1 MSKTALKKH
10 LQSLPKEQIIEQV
23 LELYESYKP
32 VKEYFTFYLNPNEEG
47 MFEKYKTLI
56 VNEFYPK
63 TKSFNPKT
71 RFSVAK
77 KAIADFSK
85 LKPSP
90 ELIGD
95 LMVTFV
101 ENACQF
107 TFDFGDMWEQ
117 YYDSTATNFNLTLKF
132 LHKNKLL
139 ENFKLR
145 MENCVKYAEPC
156 GYGFA
161 DEIRDLYYEY
171 YGD

>member
-1 MSKTALKKH
+1 
-10 LQSLPKEQIIEQV
+10 
-23 LELYESYKP
+23 
-32 VKEYFTFYLNPNEEG
+32 
-47 MFEKYKTLI
+47 MFEKYKTVI

-77 KAIADFSK
+77 KAIADYSK
-85 LKPSP
+85 LNPSA

-107 TFDFGDMWEQ
+107 TFDYGDMWEQ
-117 YYDSTATNFNLTLKF
+117 YYDSTVTNFSLTLKY
-132 LHKNKLL
+132 LLKNNLL
-139 ENFKLR
+139 GNFKLR
-145 MENCVKYAEPC
+145 MENCVKYAKPC
-156 GYGFA
+156 GYGFS
-161 DEIRDLYYEY
+161 DEISDLFYDY

>member
-1 MSKTALKKH
+1 MSKTVIKKH
-10 LQSLPKEQIIEQV
+10 LESLSKEQIIEKV

-32 VKEYFTFYLNPNEEG
+32 VKEYFTFYLNPDEKG
-47 MFEKYKTLI
+47 MFEKYKALI

-107 TFDFGDMWEQ
+107 TFDYGDMWEQ
-117 YYDSTATNFNLTLKF
+117 YYDSTVTNFNLTLKF
-132 LHKNKLL
+132 LHKNNLL
-139 ENFKLR
+139 GNFKLR
-145 MENCVKYAEPC
+145 MEKCVKYAEPC

-161 DEIRDLYYEY
+161 DEISDLFYEY

>member
-1 MSKTALKKH
+1 MSKTLIKKH
-10 LQSLPKEQIIEQV
+10 LQSLSKEQIIEKV
-23 LELYESYKP
+23 LELYDSYKP
-32 VKEYFTFYLNPNEEG
+32 VKEYFTFYLNPDEKG
-47 MFEKYKTLI
+47 MFEKYKALI

-107 TFDFGDMWEQ
+107 TFDYGDMWEQ
-117 YYDSTATNFNLTLKF
+117 YYDSTVTNFNQTLKF
-132 LHKNKLL
+132 LHKNNLL
-139 ENFKLR
+139 GNFKLR
-145 MENCVKYAEPC
+145 MEKCVKYAKPC

-161 DEIRDLYYEY
+161 DEIRDLFYEY

>member
-1 MSKTALKKH
+1 MSKILLKKH
-10 LQSLPKEQIIEQV
+10 LQSQSKEQIIEQV
-23 LELYESYKP
+23 LELYNSYKP
-32 VKEYFTFYLNPNEEG
+32 VKEYFTFYLNPNEQG
-47 MFEKYKTLI
+47 MFEKYKAVI
-56 VNEFYPK
+56 VDEFYPK

-85 LKPSP
+85 FKPSP

-107 TFDFGDMWEQ
+107 TFEFGDMWEQ
-117 YYDSTATNFNLTLKF
+117 YYDSTATNFNQTLKF

-139 ENFKLR
+139 DNFKLR
-145 MENCVKYAEPC
+145 IKKCVKYAKPC

-161 DEIRDLYYEY
+161 DEIRDLYLEY
-171 YGD
+171 FED

>member
-1 MSKTALKKH
+1 MSKTLLKKH
-10 LQSLPKEQIIEQV
+10 LQSLQKEQIIEQV
-23 LELYESYKP
+23 LELYINYKP
-32 VKEYFTFYLNPNEEG
+32 VKEYFTFFLNPDEQG
-47 MFEKYKTLI
+47 MFKKYRALI

-77 KAIADFSK
+77 KAISDFSK
-85 LKPSP
+85 LNPSP

-117 YYDSTATNFNLTLKF
+117 YYVSTAVNYNQSLKF
-132 LHKNKLL
+132 LHKNNLL

-161 DEIRDLYYEY
+161 DEISDLYYEY